1 MEEEVESGGMAMPV
15 EVPGTGPVPSQSL
28 EAPPVDDVPP
38 GEIDPSA
45 PVQEPY
51 GSTVLRTVHADATAL
66 MEDYHSM
73 MGVLDNP
80 KVRAHMERL
89 LAAFEGNLSKI
100 EMLFADQY
108 AHCDPLEAS
117 MEPEPGNTDMTTM
130 ETEGQESPANPSPD
144 PSMPLPSPNDVAAAM
159 ANEKSMG
166 KKAKKSMDESSMED
180 WETKG
185 CACPSCGG
193 PVEADMP
200 SVLITHGL
208 TGPDDDAWDTNMVKE
223 ALGFLDEI
231 SNDTQPWDDEKAM
244 KSYAYHKIMEDAA
257 DKAEKSIVKAMANAI
272 PAATLAAQTTDS
284 SQRKRRMGQKSEGDG
299 MMPGTSDPMAM
310 DPLDKALCAL
320 GIKSQ
325 QEEAMADKIVD
336 DDEWGFGISPN
347 TTEQLTAWLQM
358 LESPDNVPDGAKAMS
373 WLSDSTGGALVAPA
387 KSCVVLPIAKKA
399 SAFLKGMSKRRE
411 SGMRDRAKA
420 ARMLKGIKAA
430 LAVKDELT
438 PEQIAEIS
446 DVYEPG
452 QMGSKADKPS
462 VWQRLRDL
470 FAGQNADDVR
480 AQRQGQGAGRR
491 EGRTFRPNN
500 QPKKPQETLDVFDGP
515 ATEAEQRLA
524 SENQGRTGPGPQT
537 PAMRQAADVVDRM
550 PSTLSSSGK
559 KPDAFAGYR
568 HAENRQGVNRVRGQ
582 GVDRVD
588 VGTSGSPA
596 IADHPNA
603 KPVVTKVPQGQKP
616 TGPVVATSRQP
627 KPQSGY
633 SAGTAN
639 ASNRSEAPDAGAR
652 RAADPKVTSRIATPT
667 TQGHKPTGEG
677 TASNAAPG
685 MGRNQSTTTADS
697 GSASTQQMADYF
709 KSGKS
714 LETTNHEL
722 DKMLALL
729 DAE

>member
-1 MEEEVESGGMAMPV
+1 MEEEVESAGQNFEV
-15 EVPGTGPVPSQSL
+15 EVPGTGPIPSQSL
-28 EAPPVDDVPP
+28 EAPPVDPGVPP
-38 GEIDPSA
+38 GEIDPAA

-89 LAAFEGNLSKI
+89 LAAFENNLSKI

-130 ETEGQESPANPSPD
+130 ETEGQDSPNNPSPD

-159 ANEKSMG
+159 ANGKSMG
-166 KKAKKSMDESSMED
+166 KKAKKSMDESGLEE

-200 SVLITHGL
+200 SVLITHGMF
-208 TGPDDDAWDTNMVKE
+208 GPDDDAWDTRMMKE
-223 ALGFLDEI
+223 ALSFLDEI

-244 KSYAYHKIMEDAA
+244 KSHAYHKIMEDAA
-257 DKAEKSIVKAMANAI
+257 EKAEKSIIKAMAGSV

-299 MMPGTSDPMAM
+299 MMPGTGDPMVM
-310 DPLDKALCAL
+310 DPLDKSLEAL
-320 GIKSQ
+320 GVKSQ

-336 DDEWGFGISPN
+336 DDEWGFGTSPN
-347 TTEQLTAWLQM
+347 TTEQLAAWLQM

-373 WLSDSTGGALVAPA
+373 WLSDTNGGALVAPA
-387 KSCVVLPIAKKA
+387 KSCVVLPVAKKA
-399 SAFLKGMSKRRE
+399 SQFLKGMSRRRE

-420 ARMLKGIKAA
+420 TRMLKGIKAA

-452 QMGSKADKPS
+452 QMGSKA
-462 VWQRLRDL
+462 
-470 FAGQNADDVR
+470 
-480 AQRQGQGAGRR
+480 GAG
-491 EGRTFRPNN
+491 
-500 QPKKPQETLDVFDGP
+500 DVWSRIRNLF
-515 ATEAEQRLA
+515 
-524 SENQGRTGPGPQT
+524 NQGRQAVGGAAASGTGRAMQNYARGVGDRIGGAARAVGNAVSGVGGAINRTADRINPPRNERQPVNRQSQPGPGPQT

-550 PSTLSSSGK
+550 PSTRASTS
-559 KPDAFAGYR
+559 KPVPSDGGSA
-568 HAENRQGVNRVRGQ
+568 NRAP
-582 GVDRVD
+582 
-588 VGTSGSPA
+588 S
-596 IADHPNA
+596 A
-603 KPVVTKVPQGQKP
+603 KPKAP
-616 TGPVVATSRQP
+616 
-627 KPQSGY
+627 
-633 SAGTAN
+633 AGRN
-639 ASNRSEAPDAGAR
+639 DSETAGAR
-652 RAADPKVTSRIATPT
+652 VPGVSRMSASAPTPAGKVVVGTRRDAGPSQAARTAGAATAAQASSNRTVRGDASQGAGARTRSDVAPEYSR
-667 TQGHKPTGEG
+667 
-677 TASNAAPG
+677 S
-685 MGRNQSTTTADS
+685 STTTADS
-697 GSASTQQMADYF
+697 GSASVDQMADYF
-709 KSGKS
+709 KPSKS
-714 LETTNHEL
+714 LETANHEL